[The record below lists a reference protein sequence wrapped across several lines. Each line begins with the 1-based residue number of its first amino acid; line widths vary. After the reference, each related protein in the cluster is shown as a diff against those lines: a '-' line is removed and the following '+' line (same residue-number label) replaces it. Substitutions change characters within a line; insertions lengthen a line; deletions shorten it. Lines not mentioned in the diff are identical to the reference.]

1 MNFSSDLRL
10 GTLVAMSAILV
21 IVLVCL
27 FVLLELRD
35 HSLVLV
41 LVERDQGLPLPA
53 EDQDAVGIG
62 FRLEHVIRLPLDLGY
77 VVDQVG
83 FLFARD
89 FVDQLDGLQLAVGLG
104 LLDHVSLLTPDFP
117 GSRDNSAT
125 AGPPP
130 SGRLPP
136 AVAGV
141 AFPGRPGI
149 APQPPWSGVRPS
161 IPRGAR
167 LRAPAGCRTPGRQ
180 RPPRPAYHPSAG
192 ADRSPP
198 VLPRARRPGFAAP
211 PYPP

>member
-27 FVLLELRD
+27 FVLFELRD

-53 EDQDAVGIG
+53 EDQHAVGIG
-62 FRLEHVIRLPLDLGY
+62 FRLEHVIRLPLDLGH
-77 VVDQVG
+77 VVDQVS

-89 FVDQLDGLQLAVGLG
+89 FVDQLDSLQLAVGLG

-130 SGRLPP
+130 SGRHPP
-136 AVAGV
+136 AVAGG
-141 AFPGRPGI
+141 AFPGR
-149 APQPPWSGVRPS
+149 RP
-161 IPRGAR
+161 
-167 LRAPAGCRTPGRQ
+167 
-180 RPPRPAYHPSAG
+180 PPRPAYHPSAG
-192 ADRSPP
+192 ATRSRLAPP
-198 VLPRARRPGFAAP
+198 HAPPPGSVGL
-211 PYPP
+211 PYPPPPIGGSGR